1 MKVRSQRS
9 TISRLTY
16 MLKENTMFQ
25 NYLLD
30 VTTSK
35 KNSEELK
42 VKSSLTLTLLT
53 TSTKQLI
60 GFICL
65 KFQTKLQ
72 TIKSQS
78 SMIIKRL
85 ITGYLTKMQKIPN
98 TTLSKEEVRIL
109 YFSVFQYLCIDCF
122 LIRFHY
128 PTPTRYSHPVNALL
142 MGFKRPLKLDMV
154 AHQPR
159 LPHHF
164 SYYLSRTQTHS

>member
-85 ITGYLTKMQKIPN
+85 ITGYLTKM
-98 TTLSKEEVRIL
+98 
-109 YFSVFQYLCIDCF
+109 
-122 LIRFHY
+122 
-128 PTPTRYSHPVNALL
+128 
-142 MGFKRPLKLDMV
+142 
-154 AHQPR
+154 
-159 LPHHF
+159 
-164 SYYLSRTQTHS
+164 